1 VEDIQKILE
10 PVLIGVADISVG
22 SRYLTNDIESD
33 SSLKI
38 GGRIFSSY
46 VLNRVLKDVPITD
59 ITSGFR
65 AWNKRALKILLNE
78 YLNNKRLPDDSILWL
93 IETIIST
100 NHGLKIKE
108 VPIEVL
114 PRMYGKSKSFS
125 YLKML
130 MYPVRLL
137 QTLIEASTW
146 G

>member
-1 VEDIQKILE
+1 
-10 PVLIGVADISVG
+10 
-22 SRYLTNDIESD
+22 
-33 SSLKI
+33 
-38 GGRIFSSY
+38 
-46 VLNRVLKDVPITD
+46 
-59 ITSGFR
+59 
-65 AWNKRALKILLNE
+65 LNE

-93 IETIIST
+93 IESIIST

-125 YLKML
+125 LLKML

-137 QTLIEASTW
+137 QTFIEASTL